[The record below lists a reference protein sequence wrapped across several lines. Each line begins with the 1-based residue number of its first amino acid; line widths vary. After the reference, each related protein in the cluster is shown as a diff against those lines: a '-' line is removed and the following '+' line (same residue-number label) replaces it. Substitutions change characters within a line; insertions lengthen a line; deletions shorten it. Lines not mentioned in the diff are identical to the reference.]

1 MPTRRERLLDNHLLR
16 LETAE
21 RRAERQVVAAYEQA
35 RQELIAALIEGWGA
49 VGVITPDQAADLL
62 RRTTL
67 LNQIDARVAQ
77 LEREAGTLLRG
88 LLNTATE
95 GGIEQVQ
102 REIALLPPS
111 LRPPNLL
118 TFSTINQRMVER
130 FLPAALDGLRTS
142 TNDLGITLRRELQ
155 TGVIQGEAFPALVS
169 RLLRATPEGEGT
181 AVFPRARTSAVLA
194 TRRAVVT
201 AENATKV
208 EAIGVVAE
216 QVPEVGKQAIAAI
229 GKNTTDCCLRVHGQI
244 KRVSE
249 PFELTGEPRFADRMM
264 APAFHWN
271 CRTAVAMHHPLFEES
286 LPTAKLQAEAK
297 AELDE
302 RKEERAK
309 RREES
314 AAGRRVRQEREA
326 ADAERQAETERRQA
340 AELERQRQA
349 AREQVADLSEEEET
363 TTANTLAQLREQAER
378 APMDELR
385 STVSDLNLRI
395 RSAEEA
401 GNEALEDELR
411 AQLSVVVDVGLKRQD
426 AEREQRRQEVERRKA
441 AEAKRIDGNAIPI
454 EDFAARTLDAL
465 NRTPEEA
472 RFGDYKVF
480 VSSAWESLRA
490 DGVDITLD
498 EFKQRLIEANQRRLL
513 TLSRAD
519 MAYALDQSLVRP
531 SEFEH
536 MNSTFHFIYLP
547 TGPQS
552 ALPAGR
558 ALNLD
563 QLEDQLDT
571 VLRQFRAARTAGQDA
586 EVERLRAEAAR
597 LRQQIEDAQTRQATR
612 EAEERRLRSLRF
624 EPGTAEAA
632 RQRLLEMDAQ
642 LAPHRAEIAQAQAE
656 YDNITLR
663 LQDATDRLD
672 FDTLSRLARER
683 VPALRRLEALRAS
696 QPVNPLEAVYVNTPA
711 NIRLTTDDMQPNWRT
726 GVEEFNRLVSR
737 QVWAD
742 AEIRVDVLPDGGRA
756 HHTRGAIHVSRNE
769 TIATVIHE
777 LAHELEQSSGAQARI
792 REFFERR
799 TQGDEWES
807 LRELT
812 GKAYRPDE
820 VTKRD
825 RWLHPYM
832 GKYYPTEGITELISM
847 GVEYLYRDP
856 IGFSRDDPEMFDFI
870 YDLVRGR

>member
-1 MPTRRERLLDNHLLR
+1 MPTRRERLLDSQQQR
-16 LETAE
+16 TESGEA
-21 RRAERQVVAAYEQA
+21 RAARQIAAAYERA
-35 RQELIAALIEGWGA
+35 RRELIATLIEGWPTTGA
-49 VGVITPDQAADLL
+49 LTPVEAADQL
-62 RRTTL
+62 RRLTL
-67 LNQIDARVAQ
+67 LNQVDARLRQ
-77 LEREAGTLLRG
+77 LETESGTILRSQLLD
-88 LLNTATE
+88 ATQL
-95 GGIEQVQ
+95 GIDGVSSQL
-102 REIALLPPS
+102 ALLPPS
-111 LRPPNLL
+111 LRPDDLL
-118 TFSTINQRMVER
+118 IFATINERMIER
-130 FLPAALDGLRTS
+130 FLPTALDGLRVS
-142 TNDLGITLRRELQ
+142 TNDIGLTLRRELQ
-155 TGVIQGEAFPALVS
+155 AGVIQGEAFPTLVR
-169 RLLRATPEGEGT
+169 RLLRSVPEGEGP
-181 AVFPRARTSAVLA
+181 AVFPRAKTSAQLA
-194 TRRAVVT
+194 TRRAVIT

-264 APAFHWN
+264 APSFHWN
-271 CRTAVAMHHPLFEES
+271 CRTAVAMHHPFFEES
-286 LPTAKLQAEAK
+286 MPTAKLKEDAK
-297 AELDE
+297 AELAKRE
-302 RKEERAK
+302 TEVAK

-314 AAGRRVRQEREA
+314 AAGRRTRREREA
-326 ADAERQAETERRQA
+326 TDAERQEETERRQA

-349 AREQVADLSEEEET
+349 AREEVADLSEEEEN
-363 TTANTLAQLREQAER
+363 TAADALAQLREQAER

-395 RSAEEA
+395 RAAEEA

-411 AQLSVVVDVGLKRQD
+411 AQLSVVVDVGLKRQE
-426 AEREQRRQEVERRKA
+426 AEREQRRQEAERRKA
-441 AEAKRIDGNAIPI
+441 EPAKRNIDNLTI
-454 EDFAARTLDAL
+454 EQFAALVDQAAAGTTAGRF
-465 NRTPEEA
+465 NEE
-472 RFGDYKVF
+472 KVF
-480 VSSAWESLRA
+480 IASVWEKLRS
-490 DGVDITLD
+490 DGIDISLD
-498 EFKQRLIEANQRRLL
+498 EFKRRLVEASQQSL
-513 TLSRAD
+513 ITLSRAD
-519 MAYALDQSLVRP
+519 FQGDAPRALVEA
-531 SEFEH
+531 SEINRFGATQH
-536 MNSTFHFIYLP
+536 YIRHSP
-547 TGPQS
+547 TPAES
-552 ALPAGR
+552 ALPAGG
-558 ALNLD
+558 ALPLD

-586 EVERLRAEAAR
+586 EVERLRTEAAR
-597 LRQQIEDAQTRQATR
+597 LRQQIEDAQTRQADR

-672 FDTLSRLARER
+672 FDALSRLARER

-696 QPVNPLEAVYVNTPA
+696 QPVNPLEAVYVNTPT
-711 NIRLTTDDMQPNWRT
+711 NIRLTTDGMQPNWRT

-742 AEIRVDVLPDGGRA
+742 AEIRVDVLPDGARA

-807 LRELT
+807 LRTLT
-812 GKAYRPDE
+812 GKAYRQDE